1 MPIMIFMTRYYH
13 SSNLPG
19 RFISVS
25 HKIFNHFPLT
35 IIILIAFFI
44 SSCEEGPTEIGR
56 GILPEGDFVTIKGTD
71 TLSVRSYTMYD
82 DSIRTD
88 SPGIAYLGQIYD
100 PYFGTTN
107 AEFVTQLR
115 LLPAWDDLPFTI
127 DSVKLIL
134 HLLTARGGG
143 SDESTTL
150 KLSEISRQIY
160 TDSAYYSNKQ
170 VPLTGYEV
178 DDIRIPV
185 LRTDTINDIEIK
197 LPVEFGNYLTRD
209 TSQLFHSN
217 TKPDFRS
224 FFKGLYFR
232 LSSGSDPLMV
242 SLYLAQPDA
251 NSTDHSG
258 SQNYIALYMHDDA
271 GVLKEFYF
279 VIDAVNKNAAY
290 SRFSHDFNTATPG
303 NRIIHINDNYRDT
316 LAYLQY
322 LNGVYTRISLPGLES
337 LKNDPSFMEKVG
349 VNKAKLTFPIYF
361 DGNIY
366 KPSTIP
372 SQLLLRYKT
381 KSGSKY
387 VVPDYSID
395 TYHSFFD
402 GTPDTVANVYN
413 FNIATFVQGYL
424 DDATGN
430 VKPELEI
437 FQVAG
442 TSNVILK
449 ANNSKTPAKFV
460 FTYTKF

>member
-13 SSNLPG
+13 SSKFPD
-19 RFISVS
+19 RIISVS
-25 HKIFNHFPLT
+25 HKIFNTFHLAL
-35 IIILIAFFI
+35 IILIAFLV
-44 SSCEEGPTEIGR
+44 SSCEEGPTQIGE
-56 GILPEGDFVTIKGTD
+56 GLLPEGDFVTVKGTD

-88 SPGIAYLGQIYD
+88 NPTIAYLGHIYD
-100 PYFGTTN
+100 PYFGTTS
-107 AEFVTQLR
+107 AEFVSQLR

-127 DSVKLIL
+127 DSVKLVL
-134 HLLTARGGG
+134 HLLTVRGG
-143 SDESTTL
+143 SDENNTL
-150 KLSEISRQIY
+150 TLSEISQQIY
-160 TDSAYYSNKQ
+160 KDSAYYSNKQ

-178 DDIRIPV
+178 TNIKIPT
-185 LRTDTINDIEIK
+185 LRADTINDIEIS

-209 TSQLFHSN
+209 TAQLFHSN

-232 LSSGSDPLMV
+232 MSSRTDPTMV
-242 SLYLAQPDA
+242 SLYLAPPDA
-251 NSTDHSG
+251 NSTDHTG
-258 SQNYIALYMHDDA
+258 SQNYIVLYMHDDSD
-271 GVLKEFYF
+271 VQKEFYF
-279 VIDAVNKNAAY
+279 IIDAVNTNAAY
-290 SRFSHDFNTATPG
+290 SRYAHDFSTASPG
-303 NRIIHINDNYRDT
+303 NRITHINDYYRDT

-337 LKNDPSFMEKVG
+337 LKNDPSFMHNIG

-361 DGNIY
+361 DGSIY

-413 FNIATFVQGYL
+413 FNIATFIQGYL
-424 DDATGN
+424 EDVTGN
-430 VKPELEI
+430 LKPELEL
-437 FQVAG
+437 FQVSG
-442 TSNVILK
+442 ISNVILK
-449 ANNSKTPAKFV
+449 ANKSKTPAKFV